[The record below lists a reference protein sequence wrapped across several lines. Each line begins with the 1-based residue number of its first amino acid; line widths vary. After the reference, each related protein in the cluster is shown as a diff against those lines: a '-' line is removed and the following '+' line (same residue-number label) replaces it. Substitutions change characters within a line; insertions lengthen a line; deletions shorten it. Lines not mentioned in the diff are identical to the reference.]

1 MMQLRA
7 INKQAFSR
15 YDRRPPKGLP
25 MVMTFSPPTAIQFV
39 MPQQRLIDE
48 SLVDLRAV
56 VPVRARETS
65 IFEFQATRQAATSG
79 RDRSGEE
86 IDLIDALQNRHL
98 VNLKDLWGAD
108 YQPTNYALGMPALS
122 ESSFSYASSSSWV
135 FRGLSLP
142 QWVLV
147 ACAVIRSGIEFV
159 EGVRCWGQNT
169 IDWVRRR
176 LI

>member
-1 MMQLRA
+1 MQLRA

-15 YDRRPPKGLP
+15 YDRRLPKGLP
-25 MVMTFSPPTAIQFV
+25 MMMTFSPPTGIQFV

-48 SLVDLRAV
+48 PLMNLRAV
-56 VPVRARETS
+56 VPVHARETS
-65 IFEFQATRQAATSG
+65 IFEFQAARPANTSR
-79 RDRSGEE
+79 RDWKEE
-86 IDLIDALQNRHL
+86 EVNLIDALQSRRL
-98 VNLKDLWGAD
+98 IDVKDLWGAD
-108 YQPTNYALGMPALS
+108 YQPTNYSLRNSTLS
-122 ESSFSYASSSSWV
+122 GSPFSSVPSSWI
-135 FRGLSLP
+135 FRGLALP